1 MRLSRPAMLL
11 ASRMSPAF
19 IINPQKP
26 ELIIIDMSHLFHFS
40 GLVGYFSAWCCID
53 PYARQSDV
61 ALNFRLPYLQQVV
74 DVSLNALSTPLL
86 GQESLA
92 LWTMLIFKPTM
103 LSLVTLATFFFLMLW
118 WTTFHNIKTSWLLS
132 MIHRFWTCSPNLHRR
147 LVHLEIKKAD

>member
-11 ASRMSPAF
+11 ASRMSSAF

-26 ELIIIDMSHLFHFS
+26 ELVIIDMSHLFHFS

-74 DVSLNALSTPLL
+74 VMSLSALSTPLL

-92 LWTMLIFKPTM
+92 SRTMFNLYPDYALIGDFGN
-103 LSLVTLATFFFLMLW
+103 LFFWCCGEQLFIISRHPGFCQWFIDSGPALPICIEGW
-118 WTTFHNIKTSWLLS
+118 FI
-132 MIHRFWTCSPNLHRR
+132 
-147 LVHLEIKKAD
+147 

>member
-11 ASRMSPAF
+11 ASIMSPAF
-19 IINPQKP
+19 IINLQKP
-26 ELIIIDMSHLFHFS
+26 ELVIIDMSHLFHFS

-103 LSLVTLATFFFLMLW
+103 LSLVTLATFFFWCCGEQLFIILRHPGFCQW
-118 WTTFHNIKTSWLLS
+118 FIDSGPALPICIEGWFI
-132 MIHRFWTCSPNLHRR
+132 
-147 LVHLEIKKAD
+147 